1 MGLQLS
7 RSVGALVMLL
17 AARNE
22 GDRVSQRR
30 SAEQVAESLL
40 RGSRDRGSGA
50 RRRTRVEMEERE
62 SPLRYARPGVVRAS
76 RCEARKRTKKMGGE
90 QEKSGKK
97 KGKATM

>member
-1 MGLQLS
+1 
-7 RSVGALVMLL
+7 
-17 AARNE
+17 
-22 GDRVSQRR
+22 
-30 SAEQVAESLL
+30 
-40 RGSRDRGSGA
+40 
-50 RRRTRVEMEERE
+50 MEERE